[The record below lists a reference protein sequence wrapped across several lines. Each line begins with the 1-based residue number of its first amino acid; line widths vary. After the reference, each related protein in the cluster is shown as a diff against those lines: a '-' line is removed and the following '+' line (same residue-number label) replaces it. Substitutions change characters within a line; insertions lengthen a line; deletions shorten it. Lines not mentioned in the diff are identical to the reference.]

1 MLTKCSCCER
11 VLNIRPE
18 VPPQQC
24 VYCHEPFVPAP
35 MPPKR
40 RVQKFILVHNRPYEP
55 TAKST
60 SVDNQAG
67 TPNKPGVVVLK
78 AVYVLIAAVIL
89 FFTAQ
94 TSMTFVSQLDWERT
108 EGVVTFSYSG
118 WSEQRYNFT
127 VDGVNYSGVA
137 SCPTKGGAS
146 PGGSSS
152 YAVCPEE
159 GSIAHVMYDPAN
171 PEENHLG
178 SKLNN
183 FGAASAMWFFTAI
196 WVILPLLL
204 KFNVIV
210 FVEDLTRE
218 KEKTHYKK
226 S

>member
-40 RVQKFILVHNRPYEP
+40 RVQKFILVHNRPYKP
-55 TAKST
+55 TDKST
-60 SVDNQAG
+60 SVDNEAEAPYKRG
-67 TPNKPGVVVLK
+67 EIFAMAFL
-78 AVYVLIAAVIL
+78 AVIAGAIL
-89 FFTAQ
+89 IFTALASL
-94 TSMTFVSQLDWERT
+94 TLVSELDWEQT

-137 SCPTKGGAS
+137 PCPQVGGG
-146 PGGSSS
+146 PGGGSGHT
-152 YAVCPEE
+152 VCPVE
-159 GSIAHVMYDPAN
+159 GSIAKVIYDPAN
-171 PEENHLG
+171 PEDNHLG
-178 SKLNN
+178 SKLENL
-183 FGAASAMWFFTAI
+183 GTAMIGWLFTSI
-196 WVILPLLL
+196 IVLPLLVI
-204 KFNVIV
+204 FDVIV

-218 KEKTHYKK
+218 KDKPRHEE